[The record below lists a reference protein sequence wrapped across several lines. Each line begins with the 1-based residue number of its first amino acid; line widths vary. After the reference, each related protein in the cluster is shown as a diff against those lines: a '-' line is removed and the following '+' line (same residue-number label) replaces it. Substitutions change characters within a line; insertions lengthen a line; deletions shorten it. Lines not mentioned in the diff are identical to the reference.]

1 MGPTWLVYKLLAG
14 RNSYCYLTICVSFSG
29 LVADKTK
36 SYYATF
42 FSAGG
47 IETVGLII
55 LLGFICLKRGDLTEK
70 KIQSKSRK
78 SSFTELLVIDRET
91 VL

>member
-1 MGPTWLVYKLLAG
+1 MAILARLVTAHD
-14 RNSYCYLTICVSFSG
+14 SYCYLIAIRVVFFSG

-36 SYYATF
+36 SYHATF

-47 IETVGLII
+47 IQSVGLLI
-55 LLGFICLKRGDLTEK
+55 LLMFLCVKRGDFTEK
-70 KIQSKSRK
+70 KFQNNSEKV
-78 SSFTELLVIDRET
+78 SFTELPVIDRET

>member
-1 MGPTWLVYKLLAG
+1 MVVIATYSHSCRL
-14 RNSYCYLTICVSFSG
+14 FSG

-36 SYYATF
+36 SYHATF

-47 IETVGLII
+47 IETVGLLI
-55 LLGFICLKRGDLTEK
+55 LLMFICLKKGDLTEK
-70 KIQSKSRK
+70 KFQNESEK
-78 SSFTELLVIDRET
+78 SSCTELLVIDRET

>member
-1 MGPTWLVYKLLAG
+1 MSL
-14 RNSYCYLTICVSFSG
+14 FSG

-36 SYYATF
+36 SYHATF

-47 IETVGLII
+47 IQAVGLLI
-55 LLGFICLKRGDLTEK
+55 LLMFLCLKRGDFTEEK
-70 KIQSKSRK
+70 FQNNSEK
-78 SSFTELLVIDRET
+78 SSFTELLVVDRET

>member
-1 MGPTWLVYKLLAG
+1 VFP
-14 RNSYCYLTICVSFSG
+14 FSG
-29 LVADKTK
+29 LVADKTR
-36 SYYATF
+36 SYHATF

-47 IETVGLII
+47 IETVGLLI
-55 LLGFICLKRGDLTEK
+55 LLMFICLKRGELTDK
-70 KIQSKSRK
+70 KFQNETGK

>member
-1 MGPTWLVYKLLAG
+1 MFP
-14 RNSYCYLTICVSFSG
+14 FSG

-36 SYYATF
+36 SYHATF

-47 IETVGLII
+47 IETVGLLI
-55 LLGFICLKRGDLTEK
+55 LFLFICLKRGDLKEEK
-70 KIQSKSRK
+70 VQKKSEK

>member
-1 MGPTWLVYKLLAG
+1 M
-14 RNSYCYLTICVSFSG
+14 
-29 LVADKTK
+29 VADKTN
-36 SYYATF
+36 SYHATF

-47 IETVGLII
+47 IETVGVLI
-55 LLGFICLKRGDLTEK
+55 LLMFVRLKRGDLTEK
-70 KIQSKSRK
+70 KFQNKSEK

>member
-1 MGPTWLVYKLLAG
+1 M
-14 RNSYCYLTICVSFSG
+14 SFFFLG

-36 SYYATF
+36 SYHATF
-42 FSAGG
+42 FLAGG
-47 IETVGLII
+47 IETVGLLI
-55 LLGFICLKRGDLTEK
+55 LLMFICLKGGDLTEK
-70 KIQSKSRK
+70 KNQNKSEK

>member
-1 MGPTWLVYKLLAG
+1 MFP
-14 RNSYCYLTICVSFSG
+14 FSG
-29 LVADKTK
+29 LVADKTR

-47 IETVGLII
+47 IETVGLLI
-55 LLGFICLKRGDLTEK
+55 LLMFICLKRGDLTERK
-70 KIQSKSRK
+70 FQNESEK

>member
-1 MGPTWLVYKLLAG
+1 MVVIATYSHSCRL
-14 RNSYCYLTICVSFSG
+14 FSG

-36 SYYATF
+36 SYHATF

-47 IETVGLII
+47 IETVGLLI
-55 LLGFICLKRGDLTEK
+55 LLMFICLKKGDLTEK
-70 KIQSKSRK
+70 KLQNESEK
-78 SSFTELLVIDRET
+78 SSCTELLVIDRET

>member
-1 MGPTWLVYKLLAG
+1 MFP
-14 RNSYCYLTICVSFSG
+14 FSG

-36 SYYATF
+36 SYHATF

-47 IETVGLII
+47 IETVGLLI
-55 LLGFICLKRGDLTEK
+55 LLMFVCLKKGDLTEK
-70 KIQSKSRK
+70 KFQNKSEK